1 MFISN
6 LESTGN
12 HKAWKLSSE
21 TRNVSAFVSYPLWAK
36 PHAPVTLAFQEQN
49 ITTLHKEKT
58 TKRRLFWSG
67 LSRLDQAVLDLQYS
81 LNSGE
86 TYHLQSHCTVLKRY
100 HHQKQHSVLSTVSK
114 NCLFIFAMVLFSW
127 GHLSS
132 SICWI
137 WNQLHRGETFNRC
150 GEIYY
155 CNALLATISQ
165 HSDLLAYNIPL
176 NCKKNSLTPQKSFT
190 NRN

>member
-36 PHAPVTLAFQEQN
+36 PNAPVTLVFQEQN

-58 TKRRLFWSG
+58 TKRRQLVWTFWSG
-67 LSRLDQAVLDLQYS
+67 SSCVGSTIFLEF
-81 LNSGE
+81 SGNISFAKP
-86 TYHLQSHCTVLKRY
+86 L
-100 HHQKQHSVLSTVSK
+100 HSVKTLPSSKTTFSTFHSVKKLLIHLCDGSFFLRTSIFQHLLGYEI
-114 NCLFIFAMVLFSW
+114 NFIVGKL
-127 GHLSS
+127 L
-132 SICWI
+132 
-137 WNQLHRGETFNRC
+137 NKC

-165 HSDLLAYNIPL
+165 PSDLLA
-176 NCKKNSLTPQKSFT
+176 
-190 NRN
+190 